1 MLVMYFFTLKGGLPS
16 MPDNNATPVVPGISK
31 DDLESLQAQLD
42 TIKDN
47 RVNPGNIKK
56 ALDLVAGIICRSYGL
71 SEITTALLDT
81 ERDLD
86 FFGVNIYPC
95 ENACCGS
102 TRLMLGCKEN
112 QFEDIKHEW
121 NENKCWHMDFDAKL
135 FFNPS
140 VVFNSAEIAAIVLY
154 EVERVIF
161 SYDLAYKVF
170 KAIKVCL
177 LNMNCLDRKIAKNP
191 ICSKLFF
198 IPFLQICELKD
209 FKTED
214 MMDANSILMHSSI
227 LRDQYLS
234 GLTKIVTGY
243 GNDTINRQPAEIEQ
257 KIAHVLTWIFEGI
270 NDLQYSMYLMKKNL
284 REYIIA
290 EKSEYVKH
298 IMVGIFNDFANFEQ
312 SSMLREAYIHHHPV
326 TETMKDIEDAKQLSV
341 FKKRYEKVKEE
352 AEFSIFDKYG
362 RCKKITQEEIDVLRI
377 EVSKIESADDK
388 IYLLEKLYDK
398 LDIVNKSLDMLEDK
412 DLRSKV
418 KQPKDF
424 LLKMKSQLED
434 IRQLIF
440 SVKATPKRYGLF
452 IEYPPGYEG

>member
-1 MLVMYFFTLKGGLPS
+1 
-16 MPDNNATPVVPGISK
+16 MPDNNATPNVPGISK
-31 DDLESLQAQLD
+31 DDLENLQVQLD

-47 RVNPGNIKK
+47 RINPGNIKK
-56 ALDLVAGIICRSYGL
+56 ALDAITTIICRSYGL
-71 SEITTALLDT
+71 ECFSSALLDT

-95 ENACCGS
+95 EDACTDLTSCV
-102 TRLMLGCKEN
+102 LDCCEN
-112 QFEDIKHEW
+112 QFTNVQQAWANNKH
-121 NENKCWHMDFDAKL
+121 WHIDFDAKL
-135 FFNPS
+135 FYNPS
-140 VVFNSAEIAAIVLY
+140 VVFNSAEIAAIILY

-161 SYDLAYKVF
+161 SYQLVHQVYN
-170 KAIKVCL
+170 AIKVCL
-177 LNMNCLDRKIAKNP
+177 LNMSPVNRKIAHNP
-191 ICSKLFF
+191 ICRQVFF
-198 IPFLQICELKD
+198 IPFLQVAELKD
-209 FKTED
+209 FKTAD
-214 MMDANSILMHSSI
+214 KMDENSILMHSSI

-234 GLTKIVTGY
+234 ALTKIVTGY
-243 GNDTINRQPAEIEQ
+243 GNDSIDRKSSEIEE
-257 KIAHVLTWIFEGI
+257 KIAHVLIWIFEGI

-298 IMVGIFNDFANFEQ
+298 IMVEIFNDFANFEQ
-312 SSMLREAYIHHHPV
+312 SSMIREAYLHHRPV
-326 TETMKDIEDAKQLSV
+326 TETMKDLEDEKRLSIY
-341 FKKRYEKVKEE
+341 KKRYEKVKEE

-362 RCKKITQEEIDVLRI
+362 RCKKITQEEIDILRI

-440 SVKATPKRYGLF
+440 STKAIPKRYGLF
-452 IEYPPGYEG
+452 IEYPAGYEG